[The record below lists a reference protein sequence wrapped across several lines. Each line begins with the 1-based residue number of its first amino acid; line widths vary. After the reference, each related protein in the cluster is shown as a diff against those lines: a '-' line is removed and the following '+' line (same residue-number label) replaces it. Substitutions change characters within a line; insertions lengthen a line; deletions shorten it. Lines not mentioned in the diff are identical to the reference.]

1 MTVAFDILRLA
12 EKFPPARYGAPVRPP
27 IVHGDCQV
35 FTNGALFVSNFPPG
49 TDYSELGADVNW
61 TQALAVME
69 RRLAVDIRFP
79 LEFWGFC
86 RPFLRK
92 FVYPAG
98 SSELLIKPEV
108 FQVKSYDGE
117 MILNFDREPG
127 DRDEY
132 EPEMRINL
140 YYVYEFAP
148 AVIRAP
154 SIAEY
159 PGAYRITQSYR
170 PEYQGYSIYSMPMKS
185 GD

>member
-1 MTVAFDILRLA
+1 MIRGEHRA
-12 EKFPPARYGAPVRPP
+12 
-27 IVHGDCQV
+27 
-35 FTNGALFVSNFPPG
+35 FTNGALFISNFPPG

-61 TQALAVME
+61 TQSLAAME

-79 LEFWGFC
+79 LEFWGLC
-86 RPFLRK
+86 RPFPRK
-92 FVYPAG
+92 FNYRAG
-98 SSELLIKPEV
+98 SSELLIMPEV
-108 FQVKSYDGE
+108 FRVKSYDGE

-148 AVIRAP
+148 AEIRAP

-159 PGAYRITQSYR
+159 PGAYRITQSHR
-170 PEYQGYSIYSMPMKS
+170 QEYQGYSIYSMPMKS

>member
-1 MTVAFDILRLA
+1 MTVAFDIQRLA
-12 EKFPPARYGAPVRPP
+12 EKFPPARHGAPERPP
-27 IVHGDCQV
+27 MIHGDYRA
-35 FTNGALFVSNFPPG
+35 FTNGALFISNFPPG
-49 TDYSELGADVNW
+49 TDYSELGTDVNW
-61 TQALAVME
+61 TPALAAME
-69 RRLAVDIRFP
+69 CGLAVDIRFP

-86 RPFLRK
+86 RPFPRK
-92 FVYPAG
+92 FVYQAG
-98 SSELLIKPEV
+98 SSALTILPTV
-108 FQVKSYDGE
+108 FRVKSYDGE

-127 DRDEY
+127 DRDDC

-159 PGAYRITQSYR
+159 PGAYKITQSHR
-170 PEYQGYSIYSMPMKS
+170 LEYQGYSIYSMPMKA

>member
-1 MTVAFDILRLA
+1 MTVAFDIHKLA
-12 EKFPPARYGAPVRPP
+12 EKFPPWYGRRAAAHDNEPPATPNGAPS
-27 IVHGDCQV
+27 
-35 FTNGALFVSNFPPG
+35 ASYLPG

-61 TQALAVME
+61 TPALAAME
-69 RRLAVDIRFP
+69 RGLAVDIRFP

-86 RPFLRK
+86 RPFPRK

-98 SSELLIKPEV
+98 SSALTILPTV
-108 FQVKSYDGE
+108 FRVESYDEE

-127 DRDEY
+127 DRDDR
-132 EPEMRINL
+132 EPEMWINL

-148 AVIRAP
+148 AVIRTP

-159 PGAYRITQSYR
+159 PGAYKIIQSHR

-185 GD
+185 RD